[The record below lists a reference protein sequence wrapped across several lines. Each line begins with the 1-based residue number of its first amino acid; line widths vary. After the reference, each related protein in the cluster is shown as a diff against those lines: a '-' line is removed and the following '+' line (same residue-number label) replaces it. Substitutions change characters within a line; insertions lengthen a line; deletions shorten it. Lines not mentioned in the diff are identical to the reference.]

1 MPPAARITDMHV
13 CPVPTHVGG
22 PVVVGETSVIIGMM
36 PAARE
41 GDKLICA
48 TGPDSVA
55 RGEQTVLIGNKP
67 AARLGDPTTH
77 GGTIVVGCP
86 TVIIGSSAQVEAL
99 RTDKPFCEECEKKRN
114 TVLLLEHKYHDDEPV
129 QEAEYEVEL
138 RDGTIIK
145 GKLDAEGKARIEGV
159 PPERAKV
166 RYGPDV
172 RKWERKDQTPNP
184 TFKESFADADAD
196 AIIDAVLG
204 EGQQR

>member
-22 PVVVGETSVIIGMM
+22 PVAVGETSVIIGMM

-41 GDKLICA
+41 GDKLVCA

-55 RGEQTVLIGNKP
+55 RGEPTVLIGNKP

-99 RTDKPFCEECEKKRN
+99 RTDKPFCEQCEKQRK
-114 TVLLLEHKYHDDEPV
+114 TTLVLEHRYHDDDPV
-129 QEAEYEVEL
+129 AGAEYEVEL

-145 GKLDAEGKARIEGV
+145 GKLDDRGRARIEGV
-159 PPERAKV
+159 PAEEARV
-166 RYGPDV
+166 RFGPDP
-172 RKWERKDQTPNP
+172 REWSRKDQTPNP
-184 TFKESFADADAD
+184 LFKESFADADAD
-196 AIIDAVLG
+196 ALLDAVLG
-204 EGQQR
+204 KT